1 MPSTS
6 PVILSR
12 VKRSIPSSTESA
24 STSSGTMVSMIE
36 PSIGEVIDKPYM
48 MKTLRNTPISSAAST
63 ARYSASLPDETGI
76 LRTKS
81 PSVPKTVIDIMSM
94 RRGSAF
100 FIKIPRDLTEHANGS
115 CRLS

>member
-1 MPSTS
+1 MPIAA
-6 PVILSR
+6 PE
-12 VKRSIPSSTESA
+12 RS
-24 STSSGTMVSMIE
+24 SSGTSFLMRAKGIFCLLTS
-36 PSIGEVIDKPYM
+36 KY
-48 MKTLRNTPISSAAST
+48 TPISSAAST
-63 ARYSASLPDETGI
+63 ARYSASSPDETGI